1 MKVVE
6 RHSKTAKSI
15 CVWVKAIDRF
25 AAVYKDVEP
34 KIRKRQQAESDLKQ
48 VMKILKQKQS
58 ELAEV
63 ESKIEELKGTLEEK
77 RKEMQIL
84 QDNNDLTA
92 ARLNRAARLTS
103 ALSDE
108 EVRWKDSIKDL
119 SDELWAV
126 PGDVLVSSACVAY
139 LGAFPIA
146 YRRELIQNWV
156 TKCKQ
161 YDIPSSNYF
170 DLVKILGEA
179 YTIRTWIMHGLPR
192 DEVSIENGLIVT
204 QSSRFPLMID
214 PQEQANRWIRNLEKE
229 NDLRVTKMTDPM
241 LMRVIEGCIRQ
252 GLPVLIEE
260 IGEALDPALTPVLS
274 RTITTTGGRTVIRLG
289 DTDVDYDAKFRLYM
303 TTKLSNPHYLPE
315 VCIQVTLVNF
325 IVTISGLE
333 DQLLG

>member
-1 MKVVE
+1 
-6 RHSKTAKSI
+6 
-15 CVWVKAIDRF
+15 
-25 AAVYKDVEP
+25 
-34 KIRKRQQAESDLKQ
+34 
-48 VMKILKQKQS
+48 MKILKQKQS

-108 EVRWKDSIKDL
+108 EVRWKESIKDL

-139 LGAFPIA
+139 LGAFPII
-146 YRRELIQNWV
+146 YRRDLVKSWV
-156 TKCKQ
+156 EKCKE
-161 YDIPSSNYF
+161 YNIPSSSNF
-170 DLVKILGEA
+170 DLVKILGES

-192 DEVSIENGLIVT
+192 DDVSVENGLIVT
-204 QSSRFPLMID
+204 QSSRWPLMID
-214 PQEQANRWIRNLEKE
+214 PQEQANRWIRNLEKG

-241 LMRVIEGCIRQ
+241 LMRIIEVCIRQ
-252 GLPVLIEE
+252 GFPVLIEE
-260 IGEALDPALTPVLS
+260 IGESLDPALTPILN
-274 RTITTTGGRTVIRLG
+274 RQITTSGGRTVIRLG
-289 DTDVDYDAKFRLYM
+289 DQDVDYDVKFKLYM

-333 DQLLG
+333 DQLLA

>member
-1 MKVVE
+1 MKV
-6 RHSKTAKSI
+6 
-15 CVWVKAIDRF
+15 
-25 AAVYKDVEP
+25 
-34 KIRKRQQAESDLKQ
+34 
-48 VMKILKQKQS
+48 LKQKQS

-139 LGAFPIA
+139 LGAFPIS
-146 YRRELIQNWV
+146 YRRELINIWV
-156 TKCKQ
+156 AKCKE
-161 YDIPSSNYF
+161 YNIPSSSFF

-192 DEVSIENGLIVT
+192 DEVSVENGLIVT
-204 QSSRFPLMID
+204 QSSRWPLMID
-214 PQEQANRWIRNLEKE
+214 PQEQANRWIRNLEKT
-229 NDLRVTKMTDPM
+229 NDLKVTKMTDPM
-241 LMRVIEGCIRQ
+241 LMRIIEGCIRQ

-260 IGEALDPALTPVLS
+260 IGEALDPALTPILN
-274 RTITTTGGRTVIRLG
+274 RQITTAGGRTVIRLG
-289 DTDVDYDAKFRLYM
+289 DTDVDYDVKFRLYM

-333 DQLLG
+333 DQLLA

>member
-1 MKVVE
+1 MKV
-6 RHSKTAKSI
+6 
-15 CVWVKAIDRF
+15 
-25 AAVYKDVEP
+25 
-34 KIRKRQQAESDLKQ
+34 
-48 VMKILKQKQS
+48 LKQKQS

-139 LGAFPIA
+139 LGAFPIS
-146 YRRELIQNWV
+146 YRRELINIWV
-156 TKCKQ
+156 AKCKE
-161 YDIPSSNYF
+161 YNIPSSSHF

-179 YTIRTWIMHGLPR
+179 YTIRTWVMHGLPR
-192 DEVSIENGLIVT
+192 DEVSVENGLIVT
-204 QSSRFPLMID
+204 QSSRWPLMID
-214 PQEQANRWIRNLEKE
+214 PQEQANRWIRNLEKT
-229 NDLRVTKMTDPM
+229 NDLKVTKMTDPM
-241 LMRVIEGCIRQ
+241 LMRIIEGCIRQ

-260 IGEALDPALTPVLS
+260 IGEALDPALTPILN
-274 RTITTTGGRTVIRLG
+274 RQITTAGGRTVIRLG
-289 DTDVDYDAKFRLYM
+289 DTDVDYDVKFRLYM

-333 DQLLG
+333 DQLLA